1 MLKKFFVFIFIF
13 GLLLSIAPADTNIHI
28 IGEIILKKNK
38 RLYIDKGRN
47 DGVEIGHKLDILY
60 DDQKY
65 GSGIISWVGDDISYA
80 RVDSVSFYRYTFI
93 NPLEVRICL
102 EQPLKYQGGAL
113 HIPYYRQLNLQ
124 PSEIITPDEQTVSCL
139 IYDGLVKLNEQG
151 QIVPGLAY
159 SWEIH
164 GNTYTFYLNTGVQFH
179 SGKPFNAI
187 DVAYS
192 LVQLAKAPKVTPSTS
207 FILEV
212 DGYNEVHFNKKNE
225 LRGIFIPNKYTIAI
239 TTKDTFVP
247 FLKYLAGSGGYI
259 IPAVQNQQTL
269 PTPIGTGPFK
279 IVNAGDNVIK
289 LSANENYFDA
299 SPVLDSIICYRY
311 KNRSEAALD
320 FELGKL
326 DLFFFD
332 SEDYR
337 DFLTNGDYITRR
349 HYTSST
355 VILGFN
361 CKHDY
366 QSDFK
371 LSKALQFLFD
381 KESIVRV
388 LLNNSAQKSDGVIPP
403 ALNLESDYV
412 PEYYFSPSDA
422 KQKINRIAGLPD
434 KLNLIYDYLDPA
446 LESIAGYIAG
456 QLRQAGLKISVKGAD
471 KRELE
476 QSADINSMDIF
487 LFRYD
492 MPVPDPDAFFYPLF
506 SKRLNGQTN
515 YLYYDNPQLERFLE
529 GARSFDDSY
538 TINEIYHDAEKLIM
552 KQPPLIALYNPIMT
566 VAYRRNLAGFTADS
580 RAFINLQKAFF
591 QAGK

>member
-1 MLKKFFVFIFIF
+1 MRKFFVFIFVF
-13 GLLLSIAPADTNIHI
+13 NLLSLTALADTNIQI
-28 IGEIILKKNK
+28 PGEIILKKNK

-47 DGVEIGHKLDILY
+47 DGVEVGHKFDVLY

-65 GSGIISWVGDDISYA
+65 GNGIISWVGDDISYA
-80 RVDSVSFYRYTFI
+80 RIDSVSFYRYTFI
-93 NPLEVRICL
+93 DPLEVRIYL
-102 EQPLKYQGGAL
+102 EQPLKFQGGTL
-113 HIPYYRQLNLQ
+113 HMPYYQQLNLQ
-124 PSEIITPDEQTVSCL
+124 PSEILTPDEQTVSCL
-139 IYDGLVKLNEQG
+139 IYDGLVKLDEQG
-151 QIVPGLAY
+151 KIAPGLAH

-164 GNTYTFYLNTGVQFH
+164 GNTYTFYLNTGVLFH
-179 SGKPFNAI
+179 SGKPLDAM

-192 LVQLAKAPKVTPSTS
+192 LVQLAKMPKVTPSTS

-212 DGYNEVHFNKKNE
+212 DGYEEVRYGNRNE

-247 FLKYLAGSGGYI
+247 FLKYLAGPGGYI
-259 IPAVQNQQTL
+259 IPAVQNRQTL
-269 PTPIGTGPFK
+269 PIPIGTGPFE
-279 IVNAGDNVIK
+279 IISAGDDIIK
-289 LSANENYFDA
+289 LSANRNYFEKP
-299 SPVLDSIICYRY
+299 PVLDSIICYCY
-311 KNRSEAALD
+311 NNRSEAALD

-332 SEDYR
+332 SEDHR
-337 DFLTNGDYITRR
+337 DLLTNGDYIIRR
-349 HYTSST
+349 YYTSST

-388 LLNNSAQKSDGVIPP
+388 LLNNSAQKSDGLIPP
-403 ALNLESDYV
+403 TLNLESDYV
-412 PEYYFSPSDA
+412 PEYYFSPSEPR
-422 KQKINRIAGLPD
+422 QKIDRINGLP
-434 KLNLIYDYLDPA
+434 KQLNLVYDYLDPA

-456 QLRQAGLKISVKGAD
+456 QLRQANLKISVKSAD

-476 QSADINSMDIF
+476 LSTDINSMDMF

-492 MPVPDPDAFFYPLF
+492 LPVPDPDAFFYPLF

-529 GARSFDDSY
+529 GARSFDDSD
-538 TINEIYHDAEKLIM
+538 TRNDIYLDAEILILE
-552 KQPPLIALYNPIMT
+552 QPPLITLYNPIMT
-566 VAYRRNLAGFTADS
+566 VAYRRDLAGFTADS
-580 RAFINLQKAFF
+580 RSFVNLKRAFF